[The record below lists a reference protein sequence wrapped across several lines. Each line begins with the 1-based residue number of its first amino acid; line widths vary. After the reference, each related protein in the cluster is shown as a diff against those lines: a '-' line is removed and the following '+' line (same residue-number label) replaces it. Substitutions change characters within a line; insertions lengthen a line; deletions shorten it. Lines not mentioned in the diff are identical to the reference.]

1 MAQEATVRT
10 VGVSESE
17 GVPVV
22 LLEARDVVVP
32 ILVSPDQAHSI
43 RLALRG
49 EPFERPLTHDLIVDM
64 VAEFGGAIDRVRID
78 ELRDGTFLAKLDA
91 EQYHGGE
98 RRQSVFDVRASD
110 GVAIALRVDCSI
122 EVGEDVLEE
131 AGRSP
136 DRVDVRG
143 FEEFD

>member
-1 MAQEATVRT
+1 MAHEATVRT

-22 LLEARDVVVP
+22 VLAAREEVVP

-43 RLALRG
+43 RLALQA
-49 EPFERPLTHDLIVDM
+49 ESFERPLTHDLIVEM
-64 VAEFGGAIDRVRID
+64 AAEFGGAIDRVRID

-98 RRQSVFDVRASD
+98 RRTAVFDVRASD
-110 GVAIALRVDCSI
+110 GIAVALRVDCPI
-122 EVGEDVLEE
+122 EVSDAVLDD
-131 AGRSP
+131 AGRPP
-136 DRVDVRG
+136 DRIDIRQ